1 MIKNY
6 SNGITTTPCIRPF
19 MGKQG
24 NALYKKSVEWFTAL
38 TEVKI
43 TSVHDG
49 VFYFNY
55 HFEAENGYTY
65 FIRSGKEVDEGYCG
79 YLDEEKFE
87 VTKFFT
93 LEAKGEKRYCVDV
106 KAFDDFYV
114 GRVWR
119 LQTTDGKKMIVS
131 IK

>member
-1 MIKNY
+1 MN
-6 SNGITTTPCIRPF
+6 NITITPCIRPF
-19 MGKQG
+19 AGKYG
-24 NALYKKSVEWFTAL
+24 GAHYKKSIEWL
-38 TEVKI
+38 TTLVDVNVS
-43 TSVHDG
+43 SVHDG
-49 VFYFNY
+49 VFYFDY
-55 HFEAENGYTY
+55 HFEVENGYTY

-93 LEAKGEKRYCVDV
+93 LEAKGEKRYYVDV

-114 GRVWR
+114 GKVWR